1 MTRQHVLSASRRA
14 AGDAV
19 YGARVDIE
27 QLVADATNES
37 RRRATRLVE
46 PGEDPIKALADA
58 ASFDAAMLQ
67 RCAEHIAE
75 LQAELEAVRGQ
86 AQPR

>member
-1 MTRQHVLSASRRA
+1 VP
-14 AGDAV
+14 G
-19 YGARVDIE
+19 VDTE
-27 QLVADATNES
+27 KLVADATNES
-37 RRRATRLVE
+37 QRRATRLVE

-75 LQAELEAVRGQ
+75 LQAEIASLRGQ
-86 AQPR
+86 SQSS